1 MPILIIIGSS
11 PIFYGTGRGK
21 GSGLSA

>member
-21 GSGLSA
+21 GSGLS